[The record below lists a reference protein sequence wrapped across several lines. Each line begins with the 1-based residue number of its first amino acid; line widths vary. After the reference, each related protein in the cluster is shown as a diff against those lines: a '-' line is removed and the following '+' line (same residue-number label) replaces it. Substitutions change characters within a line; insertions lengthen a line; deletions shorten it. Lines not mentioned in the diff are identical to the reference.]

1 MKKLNIII
9 ATPSVGTKNSGG
21 GISVIARDWAH
32 SFKNDKIYS
41 VQFVITRGNFS
52 YFLSPIFLLKSFLK
66 IIILKFRKKADLAH
80 VHASQKGSTYRKIL
94 LCKLLKILNIPYIL
108 HIHGSDFHNFFK
120 KSPKWIKSL
129 ILEIFKD
136 AKSTI
141 VLGKIWKDFVS
152 SKIHIPKKKIY
163 VLNNTAKIIT
173 LKKKNKKNKFV
184 KIIFLGKLSLR
195 KGTYDLIYALNKI
208 KNNKKWNCTIVGD
221 GDIDEIKALIK
232 KLNISDRIKVTG
244 WLSRE
249 DSQGLLINSNI
260 LVLPS
265 YAENMPLSVIEGMAF
280 GLSIITTPVGATPEI
295 INNNKTGIMIKPGN
309 VVDLSKKLQKL
320 INSKKLQL
328 KLGKN
333 AKKYYLQKL
342 SYNVYQKK
350 LKNLWKSLINSK
362 N

>member
-1 MKKLNIII
+1 MKKLNIIV

-32 SFKNDKIYS
+32 SFKNDKTYS
-41 VQFVITRGNFS
+41 VQFVVTRGNFS
-52 YFLSPIFLLKSFLK
+52 YLLSPIFLFKSFLE
-66 IIILKFRKKADLAH
+66 IIILKFKKKADLVHIH
-80 VHASQKGSTYRKIL
+80 VSQKGSAYRKIL
-94 LCKLLKILNIPYIL
+94 LCKLLNILDIPYIF
-108 HIHGSDFHNFFK
+108 HVHGSNFHNFFK
-120 KSPKWIKSL
+120 KSPKWIRGL
-129 ILEIFKD
+129 MLESFKN

-141 VLGKIWKDFVS
+141 VLGKIWENFVS
-152 SKIHIPKKKIY
+152 SKMHIPKKNIY
-163 VLNNTAKIIT
+163 VLNNTAKIVT
-173 LKKKNKKNKFV
+173 SKKRNKKNELV

-208 KNNKKWNCTIVGD
+208 KNNKKWNSTIVGD
-221 GDIDEIKALIK
+221 GDIEEIKALIK
-232 KLNISDRIKVTG
+232 KLNISDRVKVTG

-249 DSQGLLINSNI
+249 DSQGLLIKSEI

-320 INSKKLQL
+320 INSKKLQR

-350 LKNLWKSLINSK
+350 LKNLWKGLINSK